1 MKDVILEWKV
11 LVVLVYDLWISIE
24 YEVFIQMKMKHKT
37 RKPIPLF
44 LLSVVCIL
52 WLLNTS
58 FFFFFF
64 RFCLFIM
71 LFYHIYVVL
80 IYKHKY
86 YFIHIEGLH
95 WRVWICYAIEYT
107 IRVNILHVHF
117 VYFSWRF
124 SMEFLTTQMEL
135 KIDVSFIYVTP
146 HRKKG
151 LQMISIRY

>member
-1 MKDVILEWKV
+1 MKN
-11 LVVLVYDLWISIE
+11 
-24 YEVFIQMKMKHKT
+24 KT
-37 RKPIPLF
+37 RKPFPLF
-44 LLSVVCIL
+44 PLSVICIL

-58 FFFFFF
+58 NNFFFFFF
-64 RFCLFIM
+64 FFFIM
-71 LFYHIYVVL
+71 SFYHIYVVL
-80 IYKHKY
+80 VYRYKY
-86 YFIHIEGLH
+86 YFIHIEGLS
-95 WRVWICYAIEYT
+95 WRVLIFYAIEYT

-146 HRKKG
+146 HRRKG

>member
-1 MKDVILEWKV
+1 M
-11 LVVLVYDLWISIE
+11 YDLWISIE

-37 RKPIPLF
+37 RKPFPLF

-58 FFFFFF
+58 IFFFF
-64 RFCLFIM
+64 RFCLFLM

-86 YFIHIEGLH
+86 YFIHIEGLR
-95 WRVWICYAIEYT
+95 WRVWICYAIEYA

-135 KIDVSFIYVTP
+135 KIDVSFIYVIP
-146 HRKKG
+146 HQKKG

>member
-37 RKPIPLF
+37 RKPFPLF

-58 FFFFFF
+58 IFFFFF
-64 RFCLFIM
+64 RFCLFLM
-71 LFYHIYVVL
+71 FYHIYVVL

-95 WRVWICYAIEYT
+95 WRVWICYAIEYA